1 MGVLQ
6 RIKRA
11 WNAFMANK
19 DPTTKREIGYGSF
32 SSFIPTRWASG
43 YSYYDK
49 SLAKYILNRMAVDFT
64 SIQFKHVNLDEEG
77 RYVGDIDS
85 TLNFCLN
92 QEANIDEGPK
102 DFLLDFC
109 STLLDH
115 GYCAIVPVNTDEDPN
130 NLPEDGWFNVWSM
143 RVGTITEWY
152 PKKVKVKLYNE
163 DTGNEEEIVVSKKST
178 VIVVNP
184 FYTIMNEPNSIL
196 ARLNRKFKIMDYID
210 EETTSGKL
218 NIIIQ
223 LPYLAR
229 NEMMQ
234 DRAKARVERL
244 EAQLKDNQYGI
255 AYTDST
261 EKIVQLNRSI
271 ESNYLEQVE
280 YLTKQFMDQLGV
292 TPEILNGTADDKVMT
307 NYYNRI
313 IEPIAATLSENIKRK
328 WLSMDDILNGE
339 SIMYFRDAFK
349 LVPVTLIGELGD
361 TLIRNRVL
369 SANDFRSKLGL
380 KPSSDPAANE
390 LMNPNMPYQDQIE
403 PPTPEYGDQTVIEG
417 GNINGQ
423 V

>member
-6 RIKRA
+6 RLKKA
-11 WNAFMANK
+11 WNAFVANK
-19 DPTTKREIGYGSF
+19 DPTVNRDISYGSF
-32 SSFIPTRWASG
+32 SSYFPMRSNG

-64 SIQFKHVNLDEEG
+64 SIQFKHVSLDSEG

-109 STLLDH
+109 STLLDN
-115 GYCAIVPVNTDEDPN
+115 GYCAIVPVDTDDDPDEN
-130 NLPEDGWFNVWSM
+130 EEFNVWSM
-143 RVGTITEWY
+143 RVGTISEWY
-152 PKKVKVKLYNE
+152 PKKVRVKLWNQ
-163 DTGNEEEIVVSKKST
+163 DTGKEEEVTVSKKST

-184 FYTIMNEPNSIL
+184 FYAIMNEPNSVL

-223 LPYLAR
+223 LPFLAK
-229 NEMMQ
+229 NEIMQ
-234 DRAKARVERL
+234 DRAEARVKRL

-261 EKIVQLNRSI
+261 EKIIQLNRSI
-271 ESNYLEQVE
+271 ATNYLEQVE

-328 WLSMDDILNGE
+328 WLSMDNILNGE

-403 PPTPEYGDQTVIEG
+403 TPVPEYGDQSVIEG
-417 GNINGQ
+417 GNISGQ

>member
-6 RIKRA
+6 RLKKA
-11 WNAFMANK
+11 WNAFVANK
-19 DPTTKREIGYGSF
+19 DPTVNRDISYGSF
-32 SSFIPTRWASG
+32 SSYFPMRSNG

-64 SIQFKHVNLDEEG
+64 SIQFKHVSLDSEG

-109 STLLDH
+109 STLLDN
-115 GYCAIVPVNTDEDPN
+115 GYCAIVPVDTDDDPDEN
-130 NLPEDGWFNVWSM
+130 EEFNVWSM
-143 RVGTITEWY
+143 RVGTISEWY
-152 PKKVKVKLYNE
+152 PKKVRVKLWNQ
-163 DTGNEEEIVVSKKST
+163 DTGKEEEVTVSKKST

-184 FYTIMNEPNSIL
+184 FYAIMNEPNSVL

-223 LPYLAR
+223 LPFLAK
-229 NEMMQ
+229 NEIMQ
-234 DRAKARVERL
+234 DRAEARVKRL

-261 EKIVQLNRSI
+261 EKIIQLNRSI
-271 ESNYLEQVE
+271 ATNYLEQVE

-328 WLSMDDILNGE
+328 WLSMDNILNGE

-403 PPTPEYGDQTVIEG
+403 TPVPEYGDQSIIEG
-417 GNINGQ
+417 GNISGQ

>member
-6 RIKRA
+6 RFKKA

-19 DPTTKREIGYGSF
+19 DPTITREIGYGSF
-32 SSFIPTRWASG
+32 SSFLPTRTTR
-43 YSYYDK
+43 YNYYDK
-49 SLAKYILNRMAVDFT
+49 SIAKYILNRMAVDFT
-64 SIQFKHVNLDEEG
+64 SIQFKHVGLDDEN
-77 RYVGDIDS
+77 RYVQDIDS

-92 QEANIDEGPK
+92 QEANIDQAPK

-109 STLLDH
+109 STLLDN
-115 GYCAIVPVNTDEDPN
+115 GYCAIVPVTTDEDP
-130 NLPEDGWFNVWSM
+130 DIVDDFNVWSM
-143 RVGTITEWY
+143 RVGLITEWY

-196 ARLNRKFKIMDYID
+196 ARLNRKIKIQDYID
-210 EETTSGKL
+210 DETTSGKL

-223 LPYLAR
+223 LPYLAK
-229 NEMMQ
+229 NEIMQ
-234 DRAKARVERL
+234 ERAESRVKRL
-244 EAQLKDNQYGI
+244 EAQLKYNPYGI

-271 ESNYLEQVE
+271 ESNYQEQIDK
-280 YLTKQFMDQLGV
+280 LTKQFMDQLGV
-292 TPEILNGTADDKVMT
+292 TPEILNGTADDKVLT

-313 IEPIAATLSENIKRK
+313 IEPIASTLSENIKRK

-349 LVPVTLIGELGD
+349 LVPVSLIGELGD

-380 KPSSDPAANE
+380 KPSTDPAANE
-390 LMNPNMPYQDQIE
+390 LMNPNMPYVDQIE
-403 PPTPEYGDQTVIEG
+403 PPVPEYANEPMTEG
-417 GNINGQ
+417 GNLNGQ
-423 V
+423 I

>member
-19 DPTTKREIGYGSF
+19 DPTAKREIGYGSF
-32 SSFIPTRWASG
+32 SSFIPTRWANG

-64 SIQFKHVNLDEEG
+64 SIQFKHVSLDEEG

-109 STLLDH
+109 STLLDN
-115 GYCAIVPVNTDEDPN
+115 GYCAIVPVNTDIDPDEN
-130 NLPEDGWFNVWSM
+130 EEFNVWSM
-143 RVGTITEWY
+143 RVGTITEWM

-163 DTGNEEEIVVSKKST
+163 ETGNEEEIVVGKKST

-223 LPYLAR
+223 LPYLAK
-229 NEMMQ
+229 NETMQ
-234 DRAKARVERL
+234 ERAEARVKRL
-244 EAQLKDNQYGI
+244 EAQLRDNPYGI

-271 ESNYLEQVE
+271 ESNYLAQIE
-280 YLTKQFMDQLGV
+280 YLTKQFMDQVGV

-313 IEPIAATLSENIKRK
+313 IEPIAATFSENMKRK
-328 WLSMDDILNGE
+328 WLSMNNILNGE

-403 PPTPEYGDQTVIEG
+403 PPVPEYGDQQIIEG
-417 GNINGQ
+417 GIDDGQ

>member
-6 RIKRA
+6 RFKRA
-11 WNAFMANK
+11 WNAFIANK
-19 DPTTKREIGYGSF
+19 DPTLNREISYGSF
-32 SSFIPTRWASG
+32 SSYFPMRSNG

-64 SIQFKHVNLDEEG
+64 SIQFKHVSLDSEG
-77 RYVGDIDS
+77 RYIGDIDS

-109 STLLDH
+109 STLLDN
-115 GYCAIVPVNTDEDPN
+115 GYCAIVPVDTDEDPD
-130 NLPEDGWFNVWSM
+130 ETDEFNVWSM
-143 RVGTITEWY
+143 RVGTISEWY
-152 PKKVKVKLYNE
+152 PKKVKVKLWNQ
-163 DTGNEEEIVVSKKST
+163 DTGKEEEIMVSKKST

-184 FYTIMNEPNSIL
+184 FYSIMNEPNSVL

-223 LPYLAR
+223 LPFLAK
-229 NEMMQ
+229 NEIMQ
-234 DRAKARVERL
+234 DRAEARVKRL

-271 ESNYLEQVE
+271 STNYLEQVE
-280 YLTKQFMDQLGV
+280 YLTKQFMDQIGV

-328 WLSMDDILNGE
+328 WLSMDNILNGE

-403 PPTPEYGDQTVIEG
+403 PPVPEYGDQTIIEG
-417 GNINGQ
+417 GNISGQ
-423 V
+423 I

>member
-11 WNAFMANK
+11 WNAFVANK
-19 DPTTKREIGYGSF
+19 DPTISKEISHTGF
-32 SSFIPTRWASG
+32 SSFFPSSYRSG
-43 YSYYDK
+43 FSYYDK
-49 SLAKYILNRMAVDFT
+49 SLAKYILNRMSVDFT
-64 SIQFKHVNLDEEG
+64 SIQFKHVLVDEEE
-77 RYVGDIDS
+77 RYVGDVES

-92 QEANIDEGPK
+92 QEANLDQGPK

-109 STLLDH
+109 NTLLDN
-115 GYCAIVPVNTDEDPN
+115 GYCAIVPVNTDVDPDKN
-130 NLPEDGWFNVWSM
+130 PEFHIWSM
-143 RVGTITEWY
+143 RVGIITEWY
-152 PKKVKVKLYNE
+152 PKHVKVRLWNE
-163 DTGNEEEIVVSKKST
+163 DKGDTEEITVSKKTT

-196 ARLNRKFKIMDYID
+196 ARLNRKFKVMDYID

-223 LPYLAR
+223 LPFLAK
-229 NEMMQ
+229 NEIMQ
-234 DRAKARVERL
+234 ERAEARVQRL
-244 EAQLKDNQYGI
+244 EAQLRENKYGI

-271 ESNYLEQVE
+271 ESNYLQQVD

-292 TPEILNGTADDKVMT
+292 TPEILNGTADDKVLT

-328 WLSMDDILNGE
+328 WLSMDDILSGE

-369 SANDFRSKLGL
+369 SPNDFRSKLGL
-380 KPSSDPAANE
+380 KPSADPSANE
-390 LMNPNMPYQDQIE
+390 LMNPNMPVQDQIE
-403 PPTPEYGDQTVIEG
+403 TPLEASESYETIEG
-417 GNINGQ
+417 GNYNEQI
-423 V
+423 

>member
-19 DPTTKREIGYGSF
+19 DPTAKREIGYGSF
-32 SSFIPTRWASG
+32 SSFIPTRWANG

-49 SLAKYILNRMAVDFT
+49 SLAKYILNRIAVDFT
-64 SIQFKHVNLDEEG
+64 SIQFKHVSLDEEG
-77 RYVGDIDS
+77 RYIGDIDS

-109 STLLDH
+109 STLLDR
-115 GYCAIVPVNTDEDPN
+115 GYCAIVPVNTDEDPDEN
-130 NLPEDGWFNVWSM
+130 EEFNVWSM
-143 RVGTITEWY
+143 RVGTITEWM

-163 DTGNEEEIVVSKKST
+163 ETGNEEEIVVSKKST
-178 VIVVNP
+178 VVVVNP

-234 DRAKARVERL
+234 DRAQARVERL
-244 EAQLKDNQYGI
+244 EAQLKDNPYGI

-271 ESNYLEQVE
+271 ENNYLAQVE

-328 WLSMDDILNGE
+328 WLSMDNILNGE

-403 PPTPEYGDQTVIEG
+403 PPTPEYGDQQIIEG
-417 GNINGQ
+417 GIDNGQ

>member
-6 RIKRA
+6 RIKKA

-19 DPTTKREIGYGSF
+19 DPTVNREIGYSSF
-32 SSFIPTRWASG
+32 SSFIPSRWASG

-64 SIQFKHVNLDEEG
+64 SIQFKHVQLDEEG
-77 RYVGDIDS
+77 RYIGDIDS

-109 STLLDH
+109 STLLDN
-115 GYCAIVPVNTDEDPN
+115 GYCAIVPVNTDEDPDTV
-130 NLPEDGWFNVWSM
+130 EDGSWFNIWSM
-143 RVGTITEWY
+143 RVGIITEWY
-152 PKKVKVKLYNE
+152 PKKVKVRLYNE
-163 DTGNEEEIVVSKKST
+163 DTGNEEEVTVSKKST
-178 VIVVNP
+178 VIVINP

-229 NEMMQ
+229 NEVMQ
-234 DRAKARVERL
+234 DRAEARVKRL
-244 EAQLKDNQYGI
+244 EAQLKENPYGI

-271 ESNYLEQVE
+271 ENNYLAQVD

-313 IEPIAATLSENIKRK
+313 IEPIASTLAENIKRK
-328 WLSMDDILNGE
+328 WISMDNILNGE
-339 SIMYFRDAFK
+339 SVMYFRDAFK

-417 GNINGQ
+417 GNIDGQ
-423 V
+423 I